1 MTRRS
6 TGHIR
11 KLPSGRFQASYIG
24 PDQTRHAAPRTFTAR
39 MDAEGWLRDERRM
52 IENSEWKAP
61 FERVRAQR
69 RRDVSPTFAE
79 FAEQWVST
87 RRTAQGRPIRD
98 STAAGYRSVLAHH
111 LLPILGNVRLT
122 DMTAQHVRDWYRG
135 LDQRKPRMASKA
147 YGQLRAIMNSAVD
160 DELISASPVHI
171 RGAGATAHRRKLE
184 PATLN
189 ELQVI
194 AESMPVRFQLMI
206 WLASWC
212 ALRYG
217 EIVELRRSDIR
228 VSPDAAS
235 ALIRVRRGVVFLKG
249 AKQVTAPKSDAGVRD
264 VAMPPHLIPMLVDHL
279 QRHAARGANG
289 LLFPADGGGHLW
301 SSVMQKYFRL
311 ARERAG
317 RPDLRFHDLRHTG
330 AVLAAQQGATIAD
343 LQARLGHST
352 AAAALLY
359 QHTAAGR
366 DQLIAQRLSQLV
378 E

>member
-1 MTRRS
+1 
-6 TGHIR
+6 
-11 KLPSGRFQASYIG
+11 
-24 PDQTRHAAPRTFTAR
+24 

-98 STAAGYRSVLAHH
+98 STATGYRSVLAHH
-111 LLPILGNVRLT
+111 LLPILGDVRLT
-122 DMTAQHVRDWYRG
+122 EMTAQHVRDWYRG

-160 DELISASPVHI
+160 DELISTSPVHI
-171 RGAGATAHRRKLE
+171 RGAGAIAHRRKLE

-194 AESMPVRFQLMI
+194 AECMPVRFQLMI

-217 EIVELRRSDIR
+217 DRRTETLRHKTFTG
-228 VSPDAAS
+228 
-235 ALIRVRRGVVFLKG
+235 RRLNVLKG
-249 AKQVTAPKSDAGVRD
+249 NNPRFSWRPSAPC
-264 VAMPPHLIPMLVDHL
+264 
-279 QRHAARGANG
+279 
-289 LLFPADGGGHLW
+289 
-301 SSVMQKYFRL
+301 
-311 ARERAG
+311 
-317 RPDLRFHDLRHTG
+317 
-330 AVLAAQQGATIAD
+330 
-343 LQARLGHST
+343 
-352 AAAALLY
+352 
-359 QHTAAGR
+359 
-366 DQLIAQRLSQLV
+366 
-378 E
+378 

>member
-1 MTRRS
+1 
-6 TGHIR
+6 
-11 KLPSGRFQASYIG
+11 
-24 PDQTRHAAPRTFTAR
+24 
-39 MDAEGWLRDERRM
+39 
-52 IENSEWKAP
+52 
-61 FERVRAQR
+61 
-69 RRDVSPTFAE
+69 
-79 FAEQWVST
+79 
-87 RRTAQGRPIRD
+87 
-98 STAAGYRSVLAHH
+98 
-111 LLPILGNVRLT
+111 
-122 DMTAQHVRDWYRG
+122 
-135 LDQRKPRMASKA
+135 MASKA

-264 VAMPPHLIPMLVDHL
+264 VAMPP
-279 QRHAARGANG
+279 
-289 LLFPADGGGHLW
+289 
-301 SSVMQKYFRL
+301 
-311 ARERAG
+311 
-317 RPDLRFHDLRHTG
+317 T
-330 AVLAAQQGATIAD
+330 
-343 LQARLGHST
+343 
-352 AAAALLY
+352 
-359 QHTAAGR
+359 
-366 DQLIAQRLSQLV
+366 
-378 E
+378 